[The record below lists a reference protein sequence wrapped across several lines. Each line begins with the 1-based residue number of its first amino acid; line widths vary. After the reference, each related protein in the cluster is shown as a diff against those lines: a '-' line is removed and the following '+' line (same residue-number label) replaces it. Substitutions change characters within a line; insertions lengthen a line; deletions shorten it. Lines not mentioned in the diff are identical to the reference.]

1 MKNLFVI
8 LVLMLTAFS
17 ASAQTSTQVDDY
29 RAEKLRQEIALD
41 YSMPDYS
48 SSKIDAKV
56 IGTRL
61 AKMLGF
67 LQQHYMDHL
76 YNHKLSSIQCEQ
88 IEGLVYAEVEKF
100 AISKIEK
107 VGDVITIKATTKLA
121 DNAVKVKKAE
131 IVFTFDKGLSD
142 SSCINGLFADLGRF
156 IKE

>member
-1 MKNLFVI
+1 MKYTLFTI
-8 LVLMLTAFS
+8 LLFLETMIV
-17 ASAQTSTQVDDY
+17 SAQTSTQFDDY

-41 YSMPDYS
+41 YSMPDFS
-48 SSKIDAKV
+48 TSKIDAKV
-56 IGTRL
+56 IGCRL
-61 AKMLGF
+61 AKMLDF
-67 LQQHYMDHL
+67 LKQHYMDHL

-88 IEGLVYAEVEKF
+88 IEGLVYTEVEKF

-121 DNAVKVKKAE
+121 ENAVKVKKAE

-142 SSCINGLFADLGRF
+142 SSSVNGLFADLGRF